1 MQYYLHASLR
11 EGLLAGLLLLFA
23 TSWLEATP
31 LATLAPDTIIER
43 DDYKV
48 IIESSK
54 DQTDVTLVDYN
65 EQDVYKRQ
73 AVLFTILLIAEVSIM
88 VKAIKHGPESHL
100 NDVEQLF
107 SKRESK

>member
-1 MQYYLHASLR
+1 MTT
-11 EGLLAGLLLLFA
+11 FF
-23 TSWLEATP
+23 
-31 LATLAPDTIIER
+31 IF
-43 DDYKV
+43 
-48 IIESSK
+48 
-54 DQTDVTLVDYN
+54 
-65 EQDVYKRQ
+65 

>member
-1 MQYYLHASLR
+1 MQYYLRASLR
-11 EGLLAGLLLLFA
+11 GGLLAGLLLLFA

-31 LATLAPDTIIER
+31 LATLAPDTIIKR

-65 EQDVYKRQ
+65 EQHRVHRMETNAFALD
-73 AVLFTILLIAEVSIM
+73 
-88 VKAIKHGPESHL
+88 
-100 NDVEQLF
+100 
-107 SKRESK
+107 RELGQ